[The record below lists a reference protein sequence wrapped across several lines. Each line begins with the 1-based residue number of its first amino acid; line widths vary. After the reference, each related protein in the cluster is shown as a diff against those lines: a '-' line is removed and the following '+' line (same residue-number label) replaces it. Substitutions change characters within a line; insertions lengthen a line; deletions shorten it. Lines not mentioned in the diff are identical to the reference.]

1 MHKGWLGGWLMPQE
15 KSYFSLR
22 LPSGW
27 WVFGLDLALVG
38 DIDMC
43 QYRYFANVV
52 ERRLGPHDNVIIITH
67 EPIWLLERLGRK
79 NLHLFR
85 FKNSRFDVIGGA
97 IYFLSIVSILP
108 RCSAGLALLGASSCV
123 DFMTIFT
130 REFLACWYAVLMESY
145 LSLGTALLFFAL
157 RTGGSSTQLLVGS
170 LHAGAHLSLAIVLLL
185 LLELGVEVCI

>member
-52 ERRLGPHDNVIIITH
+52 ERRLGP
-67 EPIWLLERLGRK
+67 RLGRK